1 MRFLDY
7 FKKSTYTVSEA
18 GSPSAQ
24 EDQTEEVTTG
34 TKVKIVLALMVVGFA
49 GYVAYWVQEPS
60 GLKADVLNGGSQ
72 IAIDSQASQNLTQ
85 TNQLTQGTQTQSQA
99 ATQAATQSQTQ
110 TQTQTQ
116 VQTQEV
122 AISNFSFDPQTVQ
135 IDKGVTVLWTNKDA
149 VPHTVTGDS
158 FSSGPL
164 SPGQSFSY
172 TFADDGTFAYHCSL
186 HPQMTGSIIA
196 GTGVSASQQS
206 TQASTQ
212 VAQSQTQAPDAAAM
226 QAAAAQQA
234 AQATKDAA
242 AAAAALAAAQ
252 NPESFYASA
261 QAPANNLHNAAVQPL
276 STSIKSVVKSTKLAS
291 SGPEDYIYLALGVLV
306 LFLNR
311 KKLAKMG
318 R

>member
-7 FKKSTYTVSEA
+7 FKKSTYTVSGAE
-18 GSPSAQ
+18 SSDAQ
-24 EDQTEEVTTG
+24 ESQTEEEVTTG

-72 IAIDSQASQNLTQ
+72 VVAVDTQ
-85 TNQLTQGTQTQSQA
+85 TSQLTQDTQTQSQA
-99 ATQAATQSQTQ
+99 ATQAATQ

-149 VPHTVTGDS
+149 VPHTITGDS

-186 HPQMTGSIIA
+186 HPQMTGSIIV
-196 GTGVSASQQS
+196 GTGVSAVSQQN

-226 QAAAAQQA
+226 QAAASEQA
-234 AQATKDAA
+234 AKDALAQAT
-242 AAAAALAAAQ
+242 AAAALAAAQ

-261 QAPANNLHNAAVQPL
+261 QAPGANNLHNAAVQPL
-276 STSIKSVVKSTKLAS
+276 SSSVKSLVKSTKLAN